1 MMNDEQSDELYFG
14 KVLFLMGDLREA
26 QICGF
31 WNEDGDIKE
40 SWTVTGTFGIHQPTE
55 LFRLSIFL
63 T

>member
-14 KVLFLMGDLREA
+14 KVLFLMEDLREA

-40 SWTVTGTFGIHQPTE
+40 SWTVTDTFSIHQPTE